1 MARRIVAHKRHGSF
15 NYNSDFLG
23 LRSLRLCCGMFI
35 FKNYVLL
42 IHARPDNDP
51 ASSIYYQHQ
60 RLGNLSSSSF
70 GERITRFFCY
80 HALGSIF
87 LLHATRDNVF
97 SSFKVSCGLIHKF
110 ANIQKNYGLVSLAKM
125 SNVLNIREHIP
136 NKTSHALWVG
146 FGSLILTTLLLFN
159 ILKSLGYDRLSYVS
173 LILSVQLFLC
183 MALFLT
189 IRGLRIL
196 GKTTTIPTYR
206 FILSYI
212 VFGVPII
219 AGAVFQVSLFV

>member
-1 MARRIVAHKRHGSF
+1 MDRQIVAHKCHGSF

-23 LRSLRLCCGMFI
+23 LRSMWLCCGMFI

-51 ASSIYYQHQ
+51 ASAIYYQHQ

-97 SSFKVSCGLIHKF
+97 SSFKVSCRLIHKF

-125 SNVLNIREHIP
+125 SNILSISEQIP
-136 NKTSHALWVG
+136 NKSSHALWVG
-146 FGSLILTTLLLFN
+146 FGGLVLTTLILFN
-159 ILKSLGYDRLSYVS
+159 ILKSLGYDRLSFVS
-173 LILSVQLFLC
+173 LILSVQLFFS

-196 GKTTTIPTYR
+196 GKTTSIPKYR
-206 FILSYI
+206 FILSYV

-219 AGAVFQVSLFV
+219 ACAIFQISLFV